1 MKCILIIGK
10 KREIKQNNEKKKT
23 SISNVAYVPR
33 YQWRLPLVTWHTCNV
48 TNGTPFF
55 FFFGL
60 SFFLHLVCIFFLF
73 APLYFYYLDIST
85 IINYILFILLIN
97 YIYILSIKY

>member
-23 SISNVAYVPR
+23 SISIVAYVPR

-60 SFFLHLVCIFFLF
+60 SFFSSFG
-73 APLYFYYLDIST
+73 LYFFFVCST
-85 IINYILFILLIN
+85 LFLL
-97 YIYILSIKY
+97 LGH